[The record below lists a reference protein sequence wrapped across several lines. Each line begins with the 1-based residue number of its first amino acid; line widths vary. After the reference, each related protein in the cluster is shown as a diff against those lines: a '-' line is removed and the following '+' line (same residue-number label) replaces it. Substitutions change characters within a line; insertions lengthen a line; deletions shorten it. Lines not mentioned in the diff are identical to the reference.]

1 MLEISSLN
9 TCALKTTSIWVTVP
23 EIWSETEFL
32 FHFGPFFALLPN
44 PPSPNNLGNQNFE
57 KMEVASGDGII
68 SHMCTKNYNH
78 MMYASWDMDVI
89 CHFGS
94 FFALLPHYWPQ
105 KLKPG
110 KNIKKPWRYYP
121 FTRKWK
127 VNEDERCMVRE
138 IKGRSD
144 RVLLFWAIFYPPDNP
159 KNQNFEKT
167 TQIPQDI
174 ILHLCTTNDNYMM
187 YGSWDMECNRQNF
200 LSFWTIFYHFAPL
213 TTCKIK
219 IFWKNEKKT
228 WIYYHFTHVYHKWKT
243 YDASLKNTPCW
254 ITTQFHRDS

>member
-1 MLEISSLN
+1 MCIKNHKHMSYCSWDMEWDRIFVSFWAIF
-9 TCALKTTSIWVTVP
+9 C
-23 EIWSETEFL
+23 
-32 FHFGPFFALLPN
+32 PFTQP

-127 VNEDERCMVRE
+127 VNEDQRCMVRE

-200 LSFWTIFYHFAPL
+200 LSFWTIFYHFAAPL

-228 WIYYHFTHVYHKWKT
+228 WIYYHFTHVYHKWKI

-254 ITTQFHRDS
+254 ITTRFHRDS

>member
-1 MLEISSLN
+1 MKWANKNVRILIGSFFGSFFAVVLFLKKNKENHLEISWCHYFTPVYHRSWRYD
-9 TCALKTTSIWVTVP
+9 LKFLRYRVGLT
-23 EIWSETEFL
+23 EI
-32 FHFGPFFALLPN
+32 G
-44 PPSPNNLGNQNFE
+44 NNR
-57 KMEVASGDGII
+57 
-68 SHMCTKNYNH
+68 
-78 MMYASWDMDVI
+78 
-89 CHFGS
+89 S

-127 VNEDERCMVRE
+127 VNEDQRCMVRE

-187 YGSWDMECNRQNF
+187 YGSWYRAQ
-200 LSFWTIFYHFAPL
+200 
-213 TTCKIK
+213 
-219 IFWKNEKKT
+219 
-228 WIYYHFTHVYHKWKT
+228 
-243 YDASLKNTPCW
+243 
-254 ITTQFHRDS
+254 

>member
-1 MLEISSLN
+1 MRQNFCFILGH
-9 TCALKTTSIWVTVP
+9 
-23 EIWSETEFL
+23 FL
-32 FHFGPFFALLPN
+32 PFYPTPPPPN
-44 PPSPNNLGNQNFE
+44 KLGNQNFE

-127 VNEDERCMVRE
+127 VNEDQRCMVRE

-200 LSFWTIFYHFAPL
+200 LSFWTIFYDFAPL

-228 WIYYHFTHVYHKWKT
+228 WIYYHFTHVYHKWKI
-243 YDASLKNTPCW
+243 YDAWFLRYGAQQTEFFIILNFFLFWTIFCPLPPPPLLPP
-254 ITTQFHRDS
+254 